1 MMRRA
6 VHTRIVVRRLVRLLP
21 IGVLFLS
28 VAAGGMCSGLLGQS
42 AGAVADKQPRHY
54 ERLILTD
61 GSFESIS
68 RYERHGDRVRY
79 FSTERNGWEELPEA
93 VIDWPA
99 TEKYAAEAGK
109 TASQKTEDALARAA
123 EERREDDAR
132 APEIAPGIRLPSPDN
147 IYLLDSYQG
156 DPVLVRLVQ
165 NGADL
170 NKNTGKNILRG
181 VINPIAGPRQTVEL
195 EGLKARVQSHTLS
208 PSIYVA
214 IVEDADNAGFP
225 ISDAGKRLRIV
236 RCQEKK
242 GNRVVIAIDIAI
254 YGRVKQRTDDVK
266 VKVETISPLWVRI
279 TPAAPLEKGE
289 YALVE
294 FDEKGAANQF
304 VWDFGVNPDAPP
316 NQADARPT
324 PERKA
329 PALIQKPRKKSVQ

>member
-1 MMRRA
+1 MSRRGIR
-6 VHTRIVVRRLVRLLP
+6 TRILFQRLLRLLLL
-21 IGVLFLS
+21 GVVLFS
-28 VAAGGMCSGLLGQS
+28 CAIDRLLGQNVN
-42 AGAVADKQPRHY
+42 AEQPRRY

-68 RYERHGDRVRY
+68 RYERRGGKVRY

-93 VIDWPA
+93 LIDWPA
-99 TEKYAAEAGK
+99 TERYAAEAGK

-123 EERREDDAR
+123 EERREEEAR
-132 APEIAPGIRLPSPDN
+132 TPEVAPGIRLPSPDN
-147 IYLLDSYQG
+147 LYLLDSHRG

-181 VINPIAGPRQTVEL
+181 VINPIAGPRQSVEL
-195 EGLKARVQSHTLS
+195 KGPNARVQSHTLS

-214 IVEDADNAGFP
+214 IDDNAGFP
-225 ISDAGKRLRIV
+225 ISEAAKHLRIV

-254 YGRVKQRTDDVK
+254 YGRVKLRTDDIEVNI
-266 VKVETISPLWVRI
+266 ENISPLWVRI
-279 TPAAPLEKGE
+279 TPKTPLEEGE

-294 FDEKGAANQF
+294 FDDKGAANQF

-316 NQADARPT
+316 NQVSARPT
-324 PERKA
+324 PERSE
-329 PALIQKPRKKSVQ
+329 PVLIQKPRKKSVQ